1 MIQKVSNAPS
11 ISFLS
16 LHNVQNSSERNVKR
30 GRNEGVEKWE
40 LAGLGER
47 GTNKT
52 VSKCFSHRTGMEIQR
67 CHRDSSS
74 HCLLVPY

>member
-11 ISFLS
+11 ISWLS

-52 VSKCFSHRTGMEIQR
+52 VSVFLIVLAWRFNVVIEILR
-67 CHRDSSS
+67 LITC
-74 HCLLVPY
+74 